1 MTFSFSARRNFW
13 SRVIDRAFHSSTDFV
28 TLSRTIDSKLPIL
41 TGLPD
46 FLVITIPQ
54 VNYDRKVL
62 RPPPII
68 RSLHSTYLIDLLSDR
83 IKFWVG
89 GSALGSIELFWGGS
103 DSFGR
108 ALLPNTFSR
117 SLKIMP
123 EIPNFPKWIGWY
135 YLVGYAFIISVVAAI
150 TYF

>member
-1 MTFSFSARRNFW
+1 M
-13 SRVIDRAFHSSTDFV
+13 
-28 TLSRTIDSKLPIL
+28 
-41 TGLPD
+41 
-46 FLVITIPQ
+46 
-54 VNYDRKVL
+54 
-62 RPPPII
+62 
-68 RSLHSTYLIDLLSDR
+68 IDLQFGRLNYSG
-83 IKFWVG
+83 G
-89 GSALGSIELFWGGS
+89 GSALGSIELFWGG
-103 DSFGR
+103 DGFFGR